1 VRELVLKRVLL
12 SLVTIIVLVVAV
24 FFLGRLSG
32 NPAVLFLRDGST
44 QEDLERITAA
54 FGLDR
59 PLPEQFVEFV
69 SHAVRGDLGDSLRQ
83 RRPAIEVVFEGVIPT
98 LQLAGTA
105 LALVLVLGVPLGILA
120 ALRRDRISDRLIRFF
135 VVLGQAIPNFWLAI
149 MLILIFGVWL
159 KWLPFAG
166 LEGWQGLVLPSV
178 SLAMLPLAGVVRLIR
193 AGMLESLGEDYVE
206 FARSM
211 GLRKRIINLRF
222 ALRNALIPV
231 VTYLGFTFVSSF
243 LTGAVVAEVIF
254 SRPGIGRLA
263 YEATVF
269 RDFPVLQA
277 ATLLAGGLFVLGN
290 FLVDLSYAWLDP
302 RTRESQT

>member
-1 VRELVLKRVLL
+1 
-12 SLVTIIVLVVAV
+12 
-24 FFLGRLSG
+24 
-32 NPAVLFLRDGST
+32 
-44 QEDLERITAA
+44 LERITAA

-254 SRPGIGRLA
+254 SRPG
-263 YEATVF
+263 
-269 RDFPVLQA
+269 
-277 ATLLAGGLFVLGN
+277 
-290 FLVDLSYAWLDP
+290 
-302 RTRESQT
+302 

>member
-1 VRELVLKRVLL
+1 
-12 SLVTIIVLVVAV
+12 
-24 FFLGRLSG
+24 
-32 NPAVLFLRDGST
+32 
-44 QEDLERITAA
+44 
-54 FGLDR
+54 
-59 PLPEQFVEFV
+59 
-69 SHAVRGDLGDSLRQ
+69 
-83 RRPAIEVVFEGVIPT
+83 
-98 LQLAGTA
+98 
-105 LALVLVLGVPLGILA
+105 
-120 ALRRDRISDRLIRFF
+120 
-135 VVLGQAIPNFWLAI
+135 FWLAI